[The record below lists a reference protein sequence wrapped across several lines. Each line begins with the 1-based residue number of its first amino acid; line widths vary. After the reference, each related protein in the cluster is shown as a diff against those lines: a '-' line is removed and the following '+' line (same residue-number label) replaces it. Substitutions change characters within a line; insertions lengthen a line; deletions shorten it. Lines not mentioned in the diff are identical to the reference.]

1 MGRAFIKPFYAQ
13 VYAPLPDSHC
23 SGLLL
28 SAVKWWMTYL
38 SARFA
43 ATHSSALARP
53 HFICWTDAAGASRL
67 LAAVITSP
75 RGLWFARCKVP
86 DFIWAQLLPRDDDQI
101 GVQEALAVLLL
112 QATFSQL
119 CAGALVTV
127 FVDNDGV
134 SYAFINGNSDAP
146 EVNSMVAVF
155 WLRSAKEHSSYVFH
169 RVESASNIADG
180 PTRPDKAG
188 CEVLYA
194 LGASEVTPLL
204 HGYLVRLWYPLADD
218 VLAQDDIIV
227 GLD

>member
-1 MGRAFIKPFYAQ
+1 MA
-13 VYAPLPDSHC
+13 
-23 SGLLL
+23 
-28 SAVKWWMTYL
+28 YL

-53 HFICWTDAAGASRL
+53 HLICWTDAAGASRL

-75 RGLWFARCKVP
+75 RGLWFTRCRVP

-155 WLRSAKEHSSYVFH
+155 WLRAAKDHASYGFSS
-169 RVESASNIADG
+169 S
-180 PTRPDKAG
+180 
-188 CEVLYA
+188 
-194 LGASEVTPLL
+194 
-204 HGYLVRLWYPLADD
+204 
-218 VLAQDDIIV
+218 
-227 GLD
+227 